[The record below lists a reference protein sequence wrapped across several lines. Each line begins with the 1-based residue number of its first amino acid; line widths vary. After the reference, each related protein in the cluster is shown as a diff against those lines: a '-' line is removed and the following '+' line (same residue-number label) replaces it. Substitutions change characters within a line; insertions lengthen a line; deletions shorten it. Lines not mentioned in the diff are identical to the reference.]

1 MLSIKEYSTSPS
13 LRRIKPDVLNEYCNM
28 RTLRLNEGL
37 TEICPDKTRGEVQ
50 GVCENCSF
58 GQVIFPRSLK
68 RIGLRAFYG
77 CPISSLG
84 LPEGL
89 EAIEDYAF
97 YGTLITELKISGTTK
112 WIGERAFAREP
123 HHATQLRRVTL
134 VPVLRRKENGNVD
147 ECYEDIKIDHTAFD
161 SCGIKVIFYSDKLN
175 ESAQLNLNVTCEQV

>member
-1 MLSIKEYSTSPS
+1 MLSIKEYSTPPS

-37 TEICPDKTRGEVQ
+37 TELCPDKIGRDVH

-58 GQVIFPRSLK
+58 GRVIFPRSLK

-89 EAIEDYAF
+89 ETIEDYAF
-97 YGTLITELKISGTTK
+97 YDTLITELEIPGTTK
-112 WIGERAFAREP
+112 IIGERAFAKKP
-123 HHATQLRRVTL
+123 HQETQLKCVTL
-134 VPVLRRKENGNVD
+134 
-147 ECYEDIKIDHTAFD
+147 
-161 SCGIKVIFYSDKLN
+161 
-175 ESAQLNLNVTCEQV
+175 